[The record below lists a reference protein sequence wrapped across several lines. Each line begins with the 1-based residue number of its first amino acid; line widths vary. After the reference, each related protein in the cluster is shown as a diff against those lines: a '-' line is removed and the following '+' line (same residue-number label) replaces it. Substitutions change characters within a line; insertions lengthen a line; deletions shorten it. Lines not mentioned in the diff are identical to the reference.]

1 MDFPVNIL
9 LVDDHPENLI
19 AIEALLSGEPYRL
32 VKAYS
37 GIEALRCLLEE
48 EFAVIVMDV
57 QMPEM
62 DGFETA
68 SLIRTREK
76 TKNVPIIF
84 MTATSNTMEHIFAG
98 YSIGAMDYMTKP
110 FAPQIFKSKIEGYVS
125 MYEANKTLQ
134 IQREMLRKQAR
145 QMEKTNKALSQAKE
159 TAEIASR
166 VKSEFLAMMSHEIRT
181 PLNGIIGMSDLLL
194 ASELPEEYS
203 EMAGIIHKSGNA
215 LLSVINHILDFSK
228 IESGKMELEE
238 APFSLQHCLYET
250 IDLFTAK
257 TRERNLEMVVM
268 IDPSLPAYV
277 KGDMNRLRQVLN
289 NLVGN
294 AVKFTHE
301 GSVYIMV
308 NKLAETADSLSL
320 EFIIKDTGIGIPPD
334 KINELFQPFSQLDAS
349 TTRRFEGT
357 GLGLSIS
364 KSLVELMGGTIR
376 VEPSNEPG
384 ATFIFTIE
392 VKRSVSPDSSV
403 HFPDVS
409 AGKPL
414 ITNSTTDS
422 HLPSPIRVLVGED
435 DNVSRKLMHQMLG
448 ELGLSADLAGSGTE
462 VLAALEQASYNLLFL
477 DLRIPFKEGWETVQK
492 IKAKVM
498 DKHTVIIAMTANV
511 SKEILQ
517 QCLSTGMDDFIAKPV
532 RLDDIKHV
540 IQNYC
545 MVKGRANEY
554 EGSEPT

>member
-1 MDFPVNIL
+1 MDSAVNIL
-9 LVDDHPENLI
+9 LVDDHPENLV
-19 AIEALLSGEPYRL
+19 AIEAVLSGEPYRL
-32 VKAYS
+32 VRAYS

-62 DGFETA
+62 DGLETA
-68 SLIRTREK
+68 SIIRTREK
-76 TKNVPIIF
+76 TKFVPIIF
-84 MTATSNTMEHIFAG
+84 MTATSNKMEHIFAG
-98 YSIGAMDYMTKP
+98 YSVGAMDYMTKP
-110 FAPQIFKSKIEGYVS
+110 FVPQIFKSKIEGYVS

-134 IQREMLRKQAR
+134 IQSEMLKKQTR
-145 QMEKTNKALSQAKE
+145 QLEKTNQELIQAKE

-194 ASELPEEYS
+194 ASDLPEEYS
-203 EMAGIIHKSGNA
+203 EMAGIIHTSSNA
-215 LLSVINHILDFSK
+215 LLSVINHVLDFSK

-238 APFSLQHCLYET
+238 EPFSLQHCLIET

-257 TRERNLEMVVM
+257 IRERNLEVVVLV
-268 IDPSLPAYV
+268 DPSLPPCI

-308 NKLAETADSLSL
+308 NKLAETENSLTL
-320 EFIIKDTGIGIPPD
+320 EFMIKDSGIGIPPD

-349 TTRRFEGT
+349 TTRKFGGT

-384 ATFIFTIE
+384 ATFIFTIA
-392 VKRSVSPDSSV
+392 VKTLMSPV
-403 HFPDVS
+403 QPPDES
-409 AGKPL
+409 DRKPL
-414 ITNSTTDS
+414 QTDATTDN
-422 HLPSPIRVLVGED
+422 HTPAPIRVLVGED
-435 DNVSRKLMHQMLG
+435 DNVSRRLMKQML
-448 ELGLSADLAGSGTE
+448 EALGFFADLAENGTE
-462 VLAALEQASYNLLFL
+462 VLAALEQTPYDLLFL
-477 DLRIPFKEGWETVQK
+477 DLRIPFKEGWETVQD
-492 IKAKVM
+492 IKTKVI
-498 DKHTVIIAMTANV
+498 DKQTVIIAMTANV
-511 SKEILQ
+511 SKETMQ
-517 QCLSTGMDDFIAKPV
+517 RCLSSGMDDFIAKPV
-532 RLDDIKHV
+532 RSEDIKQV
-540 IQNYC
+540 IQKYV
-545 MVKGRANEY
+545 MKKGQC
-554 EGSEPT
+554 

>member
-1 MDFPVNIL
+1 MDSAVNIL
-9 LVDDHPENLI
+9 LVDDHPENLV
-19 AIEALLSGEPYRL
+19 AIEAVLSGEPYRL
-32 VKAYS
+32 VRAYS

-62 DGFETA
+62 DGLETA
-68 SLIRTREK
+68 SIIRTREK
-76 TKNVPIIF
+76 TKFVPIIF
-84 MTATSNTMEHIFAG
+84 MTATSNKMEHIFAG
-98 YSIGAMDYMTKP
+98 YSVGAMDYMTKP
-110 FAPQIFKSKIEGYVS
+110 FVPQILKSKIEGYVS

-134 IQREMLRKQAR
+134 IQSEMLKKQTR
-145 QMEKTNKALSQAKE
+145 QLEKTNQELVQAKE

-194 ASELPEEYS
+194 ASDLPEEYS
-203 EMAGIIHKSGNA
+203 EMAGIIHTSSNA
-215 LLSVINHILDFSK
+215 LLSVINHVLDFSK

-238 APFSLQHCLYET
+238 EPFSLQHCLIET

-257 TRERNLEMVVM
+257 IRERNLEVVVLV
-268 IDPSLPAYV
+268 DPSLPPCI

-308 NKLAETADSLSL
+308 NKLAETENSLTL
-320 EFIIKDTGIGIPPD
+320 EFMIKDSGIGIPPD

-349 TTRRFEGT
+349 TTRKFGGT

-384 ATFIFTIE
+384 ATFIFTIA
-392 VKRSVSPDSSV
+392 VKTLMSPIQP
-403 HFPDVS
+403 PDES
-409 AGKPL
+409 DRKPL
-414 ITNSTTDS
+414 HTDATTQS
-422 HLPSPIRVLVGED
+422 HTPAPIRVLVGED
-435 DNVSRKLMHQMLG
+435 DNVSRRLMKQML
-448 ELGLSADLAGSGTE
+448 EALGFFADLAENGTE
-462 VLAALEQASYNLLFL
+462 VLAALEQTPYDLLFL
-477 DLRIPFKEGWETVQK
+477 DLRIPFKEGWETVQE
-492 IKAKVM
+492 IKTKVI
-498 DKHTVIIAMTANV
+498 DKQTVIIAMTANV
-511 SKEILQ
+511 SKETMQ
-517 QCLSTGMDDFIAKPV
+517 RCLSSGMDDFIAKPV
-532 RLDDIKHV
+532 RSEDIKQV
-540 IQNYC
+540 IQKYV
-545 MVKGRANEY
+545 MKKGQC
-554 EGSEPT
+554 

>member
-19 AIEALLSGEPYRL
+19 AIEAVLSGEPYRL
-32 VKAYS
+32 VRAYS
-37 GIEALRCLLEE
+37 GMEALRCLLEE

-57 QMPEM
+57 QMPDM

-68 SLIRTREK
+68 SIIRTREK
-76 TKNVPIIF
+76 TKYVPIIF

-98 YSIGAMDYMTKP
+98 YSVGAMDYMTKP
-110 FAPQIFKSKIEGYVS
+110 FVPQIFKSKIEGYVS

-134 IQREMLRKQAR
+134 LQSEMLRKQTK
-145 QMEKTNKALSQAKE
+145 QMEKTNQALSQAKE

-181 PLNGIIGMSDLLL
+181 PLNGIIGMSDLLCG
-194 ASELPEEYS
+194 SDLPEEYA

-238 APFSLQHCLYET
+238 EPFSLQHCLFET

-268 IDPSLPAYV
+268 VDPSLPSCV
-277 KGDMNRLRQVLN
+277 IGDMNRLCQVLN

-308 NKLAETADSLSL
+308 NKLAETANSLTL
-320 EFIIKDTGIGIPPD
+320 EFMIKDTGIGIPTD

-349 TTRRFEGT
+349 TTRKFGGT

-376 VEPSNEPG
+376 VEPSNESG
-384 ATFIFTIE
+384 ATFIFTIV
-392 VKRSVSPDSSV
+392 VKPYMDPHPHALTPYESNW
-403 HFPDVS
+403 
-409 AGKPL
+409 KPFKTD
-414 ITNSTTDS
+414 ITNDS
-422 HLPSPIRVLVGED
+422 HIPSPIRILVGEG
-435 DNVSRKLMHQMLG
+435 DNVSRRLMKHMLG
-448 ELGLSADLAGSGTE
+448 ATGFSADWAENGTE
-462 VLAALEQASYNLLFL
+462 VLAALEQTSYDLIFL
-477 DLRIPFKEGWETVQK
+477 DLRIPFKEGWETVQE
-492 IKAKVM
+492 IKTKLM
-498 DKHTVIIAMTANV
+498 DKHTVIIAMTASV
-511 SKEILQ
+511 SKEIMQ
-517 QCLSTGMDDFIAKPV
+517 QCLTSGMDDFIAKPV
-532 RLDDIKHV
+532 RMDDMKQV
-540 IQNYC
+540 IQKY
-545 MVKGRANEY
+545 VIEKGQ
-554 EGSEPT
+554 G

>member
-1 MDFPVNIL
+1 MDSAVNIL
-9 LVDDHPENLI
+9 LVDDHPENLV
-19 AIEALLSGEPYRL
+19 AIEAVLSGEPYRL
-32 VKAYS
+32 VRAYS

-62 DGFETA
+62 DGLETA
-68 SLIRTREK
+68 SIIRTREK
-76 TKNVPIIF
+76 TKFVPIIF
-84 MTATSNTMEHIFAG
+84 MTAISNKLEHIFAG
-98 YSIGAMDYMTKP
+98 YSVGAMDYMTKP
-110 FAPQIFKSKIEGYVS
+110 FVPQIFKSKIEGYVS

-134 IQREMLRKQAR
+134 FQSEMLRKQTR
-145 QMEKTNKALSQAKE
+145 QLEKTNQELVQAKE

-194 ASELPEEYS
+194 ASDLPEEYS
-203 EMAGIIHKSGNA
+203 EMAGIIHTSSNA
-215 LLSVINHILDFSK
+215 LLSVINHVLDFSK

-238 APFSLQHCLYET
+238 ETFSLQHCLIET

-257 TRERNLEMVVM
+257 IRERNLEVVVLV
-268 IDPSLPAYV
+268 DPSLPPCI

-308 NKLAETADSLSL
+308 NKLAETENSLML
-320 EFIIKDTGIGIPPD
+320 EFMIKDTGIGIPSD

-349 TTRRFEGT
+349 TTRKFGGT

-384 ATFIFTIE
+384 ATFIFTIA
-392 VKRSVSPDSSV
+392 VKTLMSPDQPSDKS
-403 HFPDVS
+403 DR
-409 AGKPL
+409 KPL
-414 ITNSTTDS
+414 QTDTTTHS
-422 HLPSPIRVLVGED
+422 HTPAPIRVLVGED
-435 DNVSRKLMHQMLG
+435 DNVSRRLMKQML
-448 ELGLSADLAGSGTE
+448 EALGFFADLAENCTE
-462 VLAALEQASYNLLFL
+462 VLAALEQTPYDLLFL
-477 DLRIPFKEGWETVQK
+477 DLRIPFKEGWETVQE
-492 IKAKVM
+492 IKTKVI
-498 DKHTVIIAMTANV
+498 DKQTVIIAMTANV
-511 SKEILQ
+511 SKETMQ
-517 QCLSTGMDDFIAKPV
+517 RCLSSGMDDFIAKPV
-532 RLDDIKHV
+532 RSEDIKQV
-540 IQNYC
+540 IQKYV
-545 MVKGRANEY
+545 MKKGQC
-554 EGSEPT
+554 